1 MLTAFDQKA
10 STREQA
16 SSTSDERI
24 SLDKAY
30 EVRHWCHVLDM
41 NHSELV
47 RAVSLVGPSL
57 SALRTYRAKAGP
69 GVRRSPTSP

>member
-1 MLTAFDQKA
+1 MLTAFDQKT
-10 STREQA
+10 STQDDA
-16 SSTSDERI
+16 TPAGDDKI

-57 SALRTYRAKAGP
+57 RALRAYRAKASP
-69 GVRRSPTSP
+69 AVRRSPLYP